1 MSLQNAAIDRL
12 SHVEGVVNYLKRK
25 AEKPRT
31 YRFDRIDGS
40 TRIFSNLMPR

>member
-12 SHVEGVVNYLKRK
+12 SHVDGVVNYLKRM

-31 YRFDRIDGS
+31 YRFDLPPGELH
-40 TRIFSNLMPR
+40 SNAVY

>member
-12 SHVEGVVNYLKRK
+12 SHVEGVVNYLKRM

-31 YRFDRIDGS
+31 YRFDPPPGELH
-40 TRIFSNLMPR
+40 SNAVY